1 MAYNVT
7 TFFQYHRRYLERF
20 FFKEVGGWLKIIRF
34 LGLIGVV
41 ALAALIALMINV
53 DPLPPGTAYLATGQ
67 EGSSYRNISEAFQKT
82 FQSHGIHL
90 KLVPTTGLGEGLKG
104 LDSEASKVSAGFL
117 TSGVVS
123 ARQHPELISLGS
135 IQYAPLWF
143 FYKGDTVIT
152 DDPFEYFSNK
162 KVAIGPALNATN
174 NIFRMLYALNQNTP
188 PNAANLVELPN
199 KEAAE
204 QLIAGNIDAAFIV
217 DNYESDTIQKL
228 LKGKDIKIMN
238 FALADAYLK
247 LLPFLQKLVVPKGS
261 INLESVYPREDT
273 TILATTTT
281 LLVERRTHAAI
292 QWAYLIAAKEN
303 ASRSDTFFAKAGYF
317 PKNLEQSFPLSLE
330 AKRFYEQG
338 VPEVFSYFPLWLASV
353 IDRIWMYVLS
363 LFIVVYSSY
372 KLLTAVRLFPSE
384 FLMNNMFLSLREL
397 DEAVDKATTKEQIQN
412 IADALRIY
420 EKEISENWLVEKN
433 SRFYFNLKNALSG
446 VKRDTQ
452 DKLNALSG

>member
-1 MAYNVT
+1 
-7 TFFQYHRRYLERF
+7 
-20 FFKEVGGWLKIIRF
+20 
-34 LGLIGVV
+34 
-41 ALAALIALMINV
+41 MIYV

-67 EGSSYRNISEAFQKT
+67 EGSSYRHISEAFQKT
-82 FQSHGIHL
+82 FQSNGIQL
-90 KLVPTTGLGEGLKG
+90 KLVPTTGLGEGLKD
-104 LDSEASKVSAGFL
+104 LDSDVSEVSAGFL
-117 TSGVVS
+117 TAGVVS
-123 ARQHPELISLGS
+123 AKQHPELISLGS

-152 DDPFEYFSNK
+152 NDPFEYFSNK
-162 KVAIGPALNATN
+162 KVAIGPTQNATN
-174 NIFRMLYALNQNTP
+174 NIYRMLYALNHNTP
-188 PNAANLVELPN
+188 PNATNLVELPN

-204 QLIAGNIDAAFIV
+204 QLIAGKIDAAFIV
-217 DNYESDTIQKL
+217 DSYESETIQKL

-273 TILATTTT
+273 TILSTTTT
-281 LLVERRTHAAI
+281 LLVEKRTHAAT
-292 QWAYLIAAKEN
+292 QWAFLIAAKEV
-303 ASRSDTFFAKAGYF
+303 ASHSDTFFAKAGHF
-317 PKNLEQSFPLSLE
+317 PKNLEPNFPLSSV

-338 VPEVFSYFPLWLASV
+338 LPEVFSYFPLWLASV

-363 LFIVVYSSY
+363 LFIVVYSGY

-397 DEAVDKATTKEQIQN
+397 DEAVALATTKEQVQD

-420 EKEISENWLVEKN
+420 EKEIYENWIVEKN
-433 SRFYFNLKNALSG
+433 SRFYFNLKNALSS

-452 DKLNALSG
+452 EKLNALGGKNFPQIRYSLH

>member
-7 TFFQYHRRYLERF
+7 TFYQYYRRYLERF
-20 FFKEVGGWLKIIRF
+20 FFKEVGGWRKIIRF
-34 LGLIGVV
+34 LDLIGVV
-41 ALAALIALMINV
+41 ALAALTALMIYV
-53 DPLPPGTAYLATGQ
+53 DPHPPGTAYLATGQ
-67 EGSSYRNISEAFQKT
+67 EGSSYRHISEAFQKT
-82 FQSHGIHL
+82 FQSNGIHL
-90 KLVPTTGLGEGLKG
+90 KLVPTAGLGEGLKG
-104 LDSEASKVSAGFL
+104 LVSDASEVSAGFI
-117 TSGVVS
+117 TAGIVS
-123 ARQHPELISLGS
+123 AKQHPELISLGS
-135 IQYAPLWF
+135 IQYVPLWF
-143 FYKGDTVIT
+143 FYKGDAIVTG
-152 DDPFEYFSNK
+152 DPFEYFSNK
-162 KVAIGPALNATN
+162 KVAIGPAQNATN
-174 NIFRMLYALNQNTP
+174 NIYRMLYELNQNTP

-199 KEAAE
+199 KEAVE
-204 QLIAGNIDAAFIV
+204 QLIAGKIDAAFIV
-217 DNYESDTIQKL
+217 DSYESETIQKL

-261 INLESVYPREDT
+261 INLESVYPPEDT

-281 LLVERRTHAAI
+281 LLVEKRMHAAT
-292 QWAYLIAAKEN
+292 QWAYLIAAKEV

-317 PKNLEQSFPLSLE
+317 PKNLEQSFPLSPV

-363 LFIVVYSSY
+363 LFIVVYSAY

-397 DEAVDKATTKEQIQN
+397 DEAVAQATTKEQVQD

-420 EKEISENWLVEKN
+420 EKEIYENWILEKN
-433 SRFYFNLKNALSG
+433 SRFYFNLKNALSS

-452 DKLNALSG
+452 EKLNALNG

>member
-1 MAYNVT
+1 MSYNVT
-7 TFFQYHRRYLERF
+7 TYFQYYRRYLEKF
-20 FFKEVGGWLKIIRF
+20 FLKEVGGWFKIIRF
-34 LGLIGVV
+34 LGVMGFV
-41 ALAALIALMINV
+41 ALAALSALAIYV
-53 DPLPPGTAYLATGQ
+53 DPFPPGTTVLATGQ

-90 KLVPTTGLGEGLKG
+90 KLVPTTGLGDGLKG
-104 LDSEASKVSAGFL
+104 LDSDASEVSAGFL
-117 TSGVVS
+117 TAGVVS

-143 FYKGDTVIT
+143 FYKGDTVTT
-152 DDPFEYFSNK
+152 DEPFEYFSNK
-162 KVAIGPALNATN
+162 KVAIGPAQNSTN
-174 NIFRMLYALNQNTP
+174 SIYRMLYALNQNTP

-217 DNYESDTIQKL
+217 DNYESETIQRL

-292 QWAYLIAAKEN
+292 QWAYLIAAKEI
-303 ASRSDTFFAKAGYF
+303 ASRSGTFFAKAGHF
-317 PKNLEQSFPLSLE
+317 PKNLEQSFPLSPV

-363 LFIVVYSSY
+363 LFIVVYSAY

-384 FLMNNMFLSLREL
+384 FLMNNMFMSLREL
-397 DEAVDKATTKEQIQN
+397 DEAVAKATTKEQIQN

-452 DKLNALSG
+452 EKLNALSG